1 MHKMFTIKTSDGKIL
16 KLTVQL
22 KNQRLVKDMNN
33 FLNNL
38 ERKIGKYAIRNITV
52 YIIGLYILGYVIQ
65 YAPFRTNITHYLTLD
80 PYLILHGQIWRLF
93 TWVLIPPQAL
103 SIWIFFTLYL
113 YYFMGTTMERTIGT
127 FRYNVFIFGGMLF
140 MIISAFL
147 TYFVYYLISGG
158 DQETLQFLMF
168 QLSGVFSTYY
178 IQEAVFLIFAICY
191 PDIQLLLMFIIP
203 VKVKYL
209 GYLYAGLLAFSAI
222 YNGLINRNYAI
233 FFAVLF
239 QFLNLFL
246 FYLST
251 GRIDHLRPKQVKR
264 RAEYNRASKIMP
276 KGVTRH
282 KCAVCGRTDESNPE
296 LEFRFCSKCNG
307 NYEYCQD
314 HLFTHQHVK

>member
-1 MHKMFTIKTSDGKIL
+1 
-16 KLTVQL
+16 
-22 KNQRLVKDMNN
+22 MNN
-33 FLNNL
+33 FLNNM
-38 ERKIGKYAIRNITV
+38 ERKFGRYAIRNITI
-52 YIIGLYILGYVIQ
+52 YIIGLYILGYIIQ
-65 YAPFRTNITHYLTLD
+65 YAPFRVNITSYLTLD

-93 TWVLIPPQAL
+93 TWVLIPPRAL

-140 MIISAFL
+140 MILSAFL
-147 TYFVYYLISGG
+147 TYFVYYLITGG
-158 DQETLQFLMF
+158 NQELLASIMYA
-168 QLSGVFSTYY
+168 LSGVFSTYY

-209 GYLYAGLLAFSAI
+209 GILYAAMLAFSAI
-222 YNGLINRNYAI
+222 YDGLIGRNYAV
-233 FFAVLF
+233 FFAVFF
-239 QFLNLFL
+239 QFVNLFL

-251 GRIDHLRPKQVKR
+251 GRLHHLKPKEVKR
-264 RAEYNRASKIMP
+264 RQKFNKNAHMMP
-276 KGVTRH
+276 KGLTRH
-282 KCAVCGRTDESNPE
+282 KCAVCGRTEESNPE